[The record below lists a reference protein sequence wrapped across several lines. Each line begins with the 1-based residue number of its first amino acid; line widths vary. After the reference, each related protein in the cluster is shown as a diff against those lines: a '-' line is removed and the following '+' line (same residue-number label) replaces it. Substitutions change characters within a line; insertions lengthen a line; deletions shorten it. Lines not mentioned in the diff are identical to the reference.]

1 MGMLSVWLLSST
13 YSIFILLPLLVR
25 VGQWS
30 FEPELADVLLLIIV
44 IVAGPVAMPT
54 SLPEKYVS
62 VVQKAMHR

>member
-1 MGMLSVWLLSST
+1 MGVLSIWLLSST

-44 IVAGPVAMPT
+44 IVAGPAAVPALIINIMVT
-54 SLPEKYVS
+54 SYVD
-62 VVQKAMHR
+62 

>member
-1 MGMLSVWLLSST
+1 MGVLSIWLLSST

-44 IVAGPVAMPT
+44 IAAGPAAIPALTINIMVT
-54 SLPEKYVS
+54 SYVD
-62 VVQKAMHR
+62 

>member
-1 MGMLSVWLLSST
+1 MGVLSIWLISSA

-44 IVAGPVAMPT
+44 IVAGPVAIPAFIIDIMVT
-54 SLPEKYVS
+54 SYVD
-62 VVQKAMHR
+62 